1 MSIFDDSTINS
12 RDLLKSIFDDSTI
25 NSRFPSLFTYKT
37 DYYAN
42 TEYINDLPEK
52 YEIILALPG
61 FEKKNV
67 SVSMSGNKLIVR
79 AKDNQFECFDDFEKI
94 YDIPLD
100 LTDSEES
107 EIRYVNGVLQI
118 VFKKVSKE
126 TKLKIGD

>member
-1 MSIFDDSTINS
+1 MSIFDD
-12 RDLLKSIFDDSTI
+12 FTI

-37 DYYAN
+37 DYYSG

-52 YEIILALPG
+52 YEIILGLPG

-100 LTDSEES
+100 STDSEEP
-107 EIRYVNGVLQI
+107 EVRYIDGVLQI
-118 VFKKVSKE
+118 VYKKVSKE
-126 TKLKIGD
+126 TKLKIK

>member
-1 MSIFDDSTINS
+1 M
-12 RDLLKSIFDDSTI
+12 SIFDDSTI

-37 DYYAN
+37 DYYFN

-79 AKDNQFECFDDFEKI
+79 AKDNQFECFGDFEKI
-94 YDIPLD
+94 YDIPSD
-100 LTDSEES
+100 TEES
-107 EIRYVNGVLQI
+107 EVRYIDGVLQI
-118 VFKKVSKE
+118 VFKKNSKE
-126 TKLKIGD
+126 TKLKIK

>member
-1 MSIFDDSTINS
+1 MSLFDDFT
-12 RDLLKSIFDDSTI
+12 T
-25 NSRFPSLFTYKT
+25 NSRFPCLFTYKT

-42 TEYINDLPEK
+42 TEYINDSPEK

-67 SVSMSGNKLIVR
+67 SVSMAGNKLIVR

-100 LTDSEES
+100 ATDSTDSEER
-107 EIRYVNGVLQI
+107 EVRYVNGVLHI
-118 VFKKVSKE
+118 VYKKVSKE
-126 TKLKIGD
+126 TKLNIK

>member
-1 MSIFDDSTINS
+1 MSIFDDSTIY
-12 RDLLKSIFDDSTI
+12 
-25 NSRFPSLFTYKT
+25 SRFPSLFTYKT

-42 TEYINDLPEK
+42 TEYINDSPEK

-61 FEKKNV
+61 FDKKNV

-100 LTDSEES
+100 VTDSEV
-107 EIRYVNGVLQI
+107 RYVNGVLQI

>member
-1 MSIFDDSTINS
+1 MSIFDDSTIY
-12 RDLLKSIFDDSTI
+12 
-25 NSRFPSLFTYKT
+25 SRFPSLFTYKT
-37 DYYAN
+37 DYYFN
-42 TEYINDLPEK
+42 TEYINDSPEK

-100 LTDSEES
+100 VTDSEV
-107 EIRYVNGVLQI
+107 RYIDGVLQI
-118 VFKKVSKE
+118 VFKKNLKE
-126 TKLKIGD
+126 TKIKIK

>member
-1 MSIFDDSTINS
+1 MSIFDDSTIY
-12 RDLLKSIFDDSTI
+12 
-25 NSRFPSLFTYKT
+25 SRFPSLFTYKT
-37 DYYAN
+37 DYYFN
-42 TEYINDLPEK
+42 TEYINDSPEK

-100 LTDSEES
+100 VTDSEV
-107 EIRYVNGVLQI
+107 RYIDGVLQI
-118 VFKKVSKE
+118 VFKKESKE
-126 TKLKIGD
+126 TKLNIK

>member
-1 MSIFDDSTINS
+1 MSIFDD
-12 RDLLKSIFDDSTI
+12 FTI

-37 DYYAN
+37 DYYSN

-67 SVSMSGNKLIVR
+67 SVSMSGIKLIVR
-79 AKDNQFECFDDFEKI
+79 AKDNQFECFDDFEKT
-94 YDIPLD
+94 YEIPLD
-100 LTDSEES
+100 ATDSTDSEEP
-107 EIRYVNGVLQI
+107 EVRYVNGVLQI
-118 VFKKVSKE
+118 VYKKVSKE

>member
-1 MSIFDDSTINS
+1 MS
-12 RDLLKSIFDDSTI
+12 LFDDSTI

-37 DYYAN
+37 DYYFN

-67 SVSMSGNKLIVR
+67 SVSMSGHKLIVR

-94 YDIPLD
+94 YDVPSD
-100 LTDSEES
+100 TEEA
-107 EIRYVNGVLQI
+107 EVRYIDGVLQI
-118 VFKKVSKE
+118 VFKKNSKE
-126 TKLKIGD
+126 TKLNIK

>member
-1 MSIFDDSTINS
+1 MSLFDD
-12 RDLLKSIFDDSTI
+12 FTI

-37 DYYAN
+37 DYYSGN
-42 TEYINDLPEK
+42 SEYINDLPEK
-52 YEIILALPG
+52 YEIILGLPG

-100 LTDSEES
+100 STDSEEP
-107 EIRYVNGVLQI
+107 EVRYIDGVLQI
-118 VFKKVSKE
+118 VFKKNLKE
-126 TKLKIGD
+126 TKIKIK

>member
-1 MSIFDDSTINS
+1 MSIFDDFTTTS
-12 RDLLKSIFDDSTI
+12 K
-25 NSRFPSLFTYKT
+25 FPSLFTYKT
-37 DYYAN
+37 DYYFN
-42 TEYINDLPEK
+42 TEYINDSPEK

-79 AKDNQFECFDDFEKI
+79 AKDNQFERFDDFEKI

-107 EIRYVNGVLQI
+107 EVRYVNGVLQI